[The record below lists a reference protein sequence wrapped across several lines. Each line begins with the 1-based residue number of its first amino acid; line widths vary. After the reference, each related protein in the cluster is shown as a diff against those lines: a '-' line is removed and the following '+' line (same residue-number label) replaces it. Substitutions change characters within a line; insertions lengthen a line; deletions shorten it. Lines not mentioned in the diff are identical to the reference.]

1 MGLREG
7 QKIKETR
14 KLRDPDP
21 NINPPKFGTLHKV
34 KCNVGLVSF
43 YVIFNT
49 SWVERKRKR
58 KRKHCFIQQ
67 VKKKTCSPIHDP
79 RVNQRACEGLV
90 STLVGRPPKKEQ
102 L

>member
-34 KCNVGLVSF
+34 KCNVDLVSF
-43 YVIFNT
+43 YVLFNT
-49 SWVERKRKR
+49 SWVERKKE
-58 KRKHCFIQQ
+58 KEKETLLHSTS
-67 VKKKTCSPIHDP
+67 KKKTCSPIHDP